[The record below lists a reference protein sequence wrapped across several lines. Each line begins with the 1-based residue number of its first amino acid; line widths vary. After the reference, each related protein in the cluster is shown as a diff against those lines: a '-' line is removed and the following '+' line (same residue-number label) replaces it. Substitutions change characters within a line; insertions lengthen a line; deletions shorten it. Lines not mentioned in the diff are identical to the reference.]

1 MGTDEGQHS
10 WRPTDE
16 ASNQMKRAG
25 AEQHLKLDGGSIGI
39 KLNQRALKAISRFG
53 ENHVGRDV
61 D

>member
-25 AEQHLKLDGGSIGI
+25 AEQHLM
-39 KLNQRALKAISRFG
+39 
-53 ENHVGRDV
+53 VGPLESN
-61 D
+61 